1 MAASSHLVDY
11 KKTISRLECQ
21 ECRCHH
27 TWQAGC
33 NSVVM
38 DLCKGTETE
47 RALDQGEARQ
57 EIYQYHSLEE
67 KLMTEIKRMHL
78 SVCGLSWADYLD
90 LKGIQ
95 ELAGLS
101 LVEPQS
107 WKGLESCSMSACAV
121 FRWGSRSSGSI
132 SIELEEL
139 RWDDSQSRDSGTKAF
154 ELRLDWPPH
163 CDITS
168 ASMWPGPRLELRP
181 PSTCGLTVQQLCGRT
196 QEQFTLK
203 VGSIPKSRADQGLG
217 PFLKIS

>member
-1 MAASSHLVDY
+1 
-11 KKTISRLECQ
+11 
-21 ECRCHH
+21 
-27 TWQAGC
+27 
-33 NSVVM
+33 M

-107 WKGLESCSMSACAV
+107 
-121 FRWGSRSSGSI
+121 
-132 SIELEEL
+132 
-139 RWDDSQSRDSGTKAF
+139 
-154 ELRLDWPPH
+154 
-163 CDITS
+163 
-168 ASMWPGPRLELRP
+168 
-181 PSTCGLTVQQLCGRT
+181 
-196 QEQFTLK
+196 
-203 VGSIPKSRADQGLG
+203 
-217 PFLKIS
+217 